1 MQLNRNC
8 NLLWWLRDAIQ
19 GKVWKAQRNVI
30 MIPNSFR
37 RINLEN
43 FLLWRLGAGVGSRN
57 RNEVK
62 IKKQQLERERET
74 GELIWISRQLSD
86 GRGSGWEG
94 SSSWKSSGKGT
105 AGVSSHARHSKRK
118 KRDDDDEEEMMA
130 ATSRRRRR
138 RGADRGRKRPGS
150 LTGVKRDCHCS
161 STVLDVER
169 RVSLHVRFV
178 AATSIVAGWPDWH
191 GRITLSHA
199 HGDGKGEQR
208 RISPADR
215 IRLGSGRLREET
227 YGRQVSMR
235 KKVPRRCRV
244 FFFPFLF
251 SVPLGL
257 TLDRVP
263 TSRRCGATAAAQ
275 EGKEKRRK
283 EKNQKKVKRADA
295 AAAATGDDQDDV
307 RWGRDVARA
316 PLKNHFP
323 AQLSRGMYPTG
334 RQKARR
340 TPFSLSLSLAT
351 RKIVIAD
358 ETERKDPAR
367 KCESRVNDARAHV
380 APRRAK
386 LATFSFSKKK
396 HFNWRGKKKKKT
408 NTKFLYFILPWVFIP
423 SRRDFNHFPELQIS
437 FLLLSC
443 RTWRLCMYIKATWEE
458 REREML
464 RRRRGD
470 MSMATVRPFSGCGAT
485 AATVRYTGRCV
496 TSSFWYTSRT
506 CHLFH
511 RMIIAT
517 TYSSLLPFW

>member
-340 TPFSLSLSLAT
+340 TPFSLSRNTKNCDSRRNGEKRPGEEMWISRERRARTCRPAT
-351 RKIVIAD
+351 RQIGD
-358 ETERKDPAR
+358 FFF
-367 KCESRVNDARAHV
+367 
-380 APRRAK
+380 
-386 LATFSFSKKK
+386 L
-396 HFNWRGKKKKKT
+396 KKKT
-408 NTKFLYFILPWVFIP
+408 FQLEGKEKEKN
-423 SRRDFNHFPELQIS
+423 
-437 FLLLSC
+437 
-443 RTWRLCMYIKATWEE
+443 
-458 REREML
+458 
-464 RRRRGD
+464 
-470 MSMATVRPFSGCGAT
+470 
-485 AATVRYTGRCV
+485 
-496 TSSFWYTSRT
+496 
-506 CHLFH
+506 
-511 RMIIAT
+511 
-517 TYSSLLPFW
+517 

>member
-62 IKKQQLERERET
+62 IKNNNNSKERERQVSWFELAGSCRTDAGAGGRVRRRENHLEREQQEFRVTLDIQKE
-74 GELIWISRQLSD
+74 
-86 GRGSGWEG
+86 
-94 SSSWKSSGKGT
+94 
-105 AGVSSHARHSKRK
+105 K
-118 KRDDDDEEEMMA
+118 KRDDDDDEEMMA

-340 TPFSLSLSLAT
+340 TPFSLSLSLSLAT

-386 LATFSFSKKK
+386 LATFSF
-396 HFNWRGKKKKKT
+396 
-408 NTKFLYFILPWVFIP
+408 
-423 SRRDFNHFPELQIS
+423 
-437 FLLLSC
+437 
-443 RTWRLCMYIKATWEE
+443 
-458 REREML
+458 
-464 RRRRGD
+464 
-470 MSMATVRPFSGCGAT
+470 
-485 AATVRYTGRCV
+485 
-496 TSSFWYTSRT
+496 
-506 CHLFH
+506 
-511 RMIIAT
+511 
-517 TYSSLLPFW
+517 

>member
-37 RINLEN
+37 RINFEN

-62 IKKQQLERERET
+62 IKNNNNSKERERQVSWFELAGSCRTDAGAGGRVRRRENHLEREQQEFRVTLDIRKE
-74 GELIWISRQLSD
+74 
-86 GRGSGWEG
+86 
-94 SSSWKSSGKGT
+94 
-105 AGVSSHARHSKRK
+105 K
-118 KRDDDDEEEMMA
+118 KRDDDDDEEMMA

-275 EGKEKRRK
+275 EGKEKRRE
-283 EKNQKKVKRADA
+283 EKKRIKKR
-295 AAAATGDDQDDV
+295 
-307 RWGRDVARA
+307 
-316 PLKNHFP
+316 LNE
-323 AQLSRGMYPTG
+323 PTRLR
-334 RQKARR
+334 RQQGTTK
-340 TPFSLSLSLAT
+340 TTLDE
-351 RKIVIAD
+351 D
-358 ETERKDPAR
+358 ETSPAR
-367 KCESRVNDARAHV
+367 H
-380 APRRAK
+380 
-386 LATFSFSKKK
+386 
-396 HFNWRGKKKKKT
+396 
-408 NTKFLYFILPWVFIP
+408 
-423 SRRDFNHFPELQIS
+423 
-437 FLLLSC
+437 
-443 RTWRLCMYIKATWEE
+443 
-458 REREML
+458 
-464 RRRRGD
+464 
-470 MSMATVRPFSGCGAT
+470 
-485 AATVRYTGRCV
+485 
-496 TSSFWYTSRT
+496 
-506 CHLFH
+506 
-511 RMIIAT
+511 
-517 TYSSLLPFW
+517 